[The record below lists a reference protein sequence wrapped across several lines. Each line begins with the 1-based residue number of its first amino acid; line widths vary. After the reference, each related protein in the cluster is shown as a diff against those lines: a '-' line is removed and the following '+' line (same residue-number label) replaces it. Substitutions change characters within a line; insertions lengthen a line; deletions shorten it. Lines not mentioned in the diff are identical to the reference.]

1 MKTSLVKLKSK
12 AYLMGNTFML
22 CLLFFT
28 LLFLWLCLNM
38 LPEIAVQTINFSKK
52 DTVLIGVSIGVIALT
67 FILFAFSDMGFTR
80 YFLRKAQR
88 SGGSVKDLFF
98 YLAPKKAV
106 KLLGFS
112 IKLASMKTLL
122 FLLCFLPFSV
132 NVLIFL
138 SLAEN
143 SLSLKVSV
151 VMLVSALLFFLS
163 GCIFYSEITDSLFL
177 VKYYYA
183 KGEYL
188 NFRQLV
194 SSSQLQMK
202 KHRAS
207 LIKLKLSFSLWL
219 IFSLFFFPSAYVFSY
234 YSQSKAVAASEFMS
248 D

>member
-1 MKTSLVKLKSK
+1 
-12 AYLMGNTFML
+12 MGNTFML

-112 IKLASMKTLL
+112 IKLTLMKTLL
-122 FLLCFLPFSV
+122 FLLCFLPLAV

-207 LIKLKLSFSLWL
+207 LVKLKLSFSLWL

>member
-1 MKTSLVKLKSK
+1 MKTSIIKLKSK

-28 LLFLWLCLNM
+28 LLLLCLCLNL
-38 LPEIAVQTINFSKK
+38 LPEIALQTLTFFKK
-52 DTVLIGVSIGVIALT
+52 STVLLCVSVGVITLT
-67 FILFAFSDMGFTR
+67 FTLFSLSDMGFTR

-112 IKLASMKTLL
+112 IKFTLMKILL
-122 FLLCFLPFSV
+122 FLLCFLPFAG
-132 NVLIFL
+132 NVLAFL

-151 VMLVSALLFFLS
+151 VMLISALLFFLS
-163 GCIFYSEITDSLFL
+163 GCIFYSEFADSLFL

-188 NFRQLV
+188 SFRQLV

-234 YSQSKAVAASEFMS
+234 YSQSKAVAAAEFMA